1 MTKTTSDSSVLLDVR
16 NLRTTFTT
24 EYGHVPAVDGV
35 SWSVRRGETLAI
47 VGESGCGK
55 SVTALS
61 IMRLIPDPP
70 GRILGG
76 EVLFHDDAA
85 SEPIDLLSLPD
96 RQMRRIRGNRIA
108 MVFQEPM
115 SALNPVLTIGDQIG
129 EAVELHQNASRA
141 EARDVSIAM
150 LKRVGFGAPE
160 QRVRDYP
167 HQLSGGMRQR
177 VMIAMALSCNPSLLI
192 ADEPTTALDVTVQ
205 AQILALLRELQEAS
219 GMSIIIITHDLSI
232 VAEIA
237 DRVCIMYAGKIVE
250 QADVHTLFANPLH
263 PYTQGLLRSRPSMSE
278 NRKRLDAIPGTVPDP
293 VRFPHGC
300 RFHPRCHLT
309 QERSSGAAR
318 LSTTA
323 DRGVESVNVLAR
335 CVRDGPD
342 ERGGMPAL
350 RQINPG
356 HYVAC
361 WEADGYERER

>member
-1 MTKTTSDSSVLLDVR
+1 MATTKDNSSVLLEVQD
-16 NLRTTFTT
+16 LRTTFAT

-61 IMRLIPDPP
+61 IMRLIPNPP
-70 GRILGG
+70 GKIIGG
-76 EVLFHDDAA
+76 RLMFHDDQ
-85 SEPIDLLSLPD
+85 PVDLLSLSD

-141 EARDVSIAM
+141 EARDVSISM
-150 LKRVGFGAPE
+150 LKRVGFAAPE

-177 VMIAMALSCNPSLLI
+177 VMIAMALSCNPALLI

-205 AQILALLRELQEAS
+205 AQILALLRELQEA
-219 GMSIIIITHDLSI
+219 GEMSIIIITHDLSI

-237 DRVCIMYAGKIVE
+237 DRVCVMYAGKIVE

-278 NRKRLDAIPGTVPDP
+278 TRKRLEAIPGTVPDP
-293 VRFPHGC
+293 IHFPAGC

-309 QERSSGAAR
+309 QERSSEAAR
-318 LSTTA
+318 HSTTA
-323 DRGVESVNVLAR
+323 DRGAESVNVLAR
-335 CVRDGPD
+335 CVRDDSD
-342 ERGGMPAL
+342 EPGGLPAL
-350 RQINPG
+350 RQIDPG

-361 WEADGYERER
+361 WETDGYERGR